1 MLFTLLLVRNS
12 SIDVYVLS
20 INGVLMNRTTYAHM
34 TNATLAVV
42 ACANKR
48 IIVPI
53 DETTYPELL
62 PHRHAY
68 KAFLDEQI
76 QIHPEL
82 FPPNIRDGW
91 SFYGFTEPSIK
102 QALRLRRIQ
111 TKADGEVWQLHPSF
125 VMPYMTCDTATADD
139 ILLLAKWAPDWALA
153 RVFKKDVMTIYRLRT
168 SLGRYNLVGT
178 TVKDPTVMPT
188 DVVADEKHS
197 TVAGEKVYI
206 ATTVGKNCFLGAS
219 VSGGASEDAL
229 TAAYQQF
236 QREAQQVQP
245 DYQPETVNTD
255 GWQATM
261 NAWKTLFPQVCVIQ
275 CFLHAV
281 LSLKNAA
288 TKLSQALYQQMAD
301 AAWQVYQAT
310 TKRSFAQ
317 RLRRLREWGDA
328 LSASPLKGKLL
339 KLCAKKAVFTPAY
352 DHPTCMRTS
361 NMIDRLMQGMD
372 KYLFAKSY
380 FHGTLASAERG
391 IRASCLLTNFRPSA
405 YNPVAHIRGPDTGS
419 PFEQLHGFVYHG
431 NWLQN
436 LLIATSRQEI
446 YRFQQKKLE

>member
-1 MLFTLLLVRNS
+1 
-12 SIDVYVLS
+12 
-20 INGVLMNRTTYAHM
+20 
-34 TNATLAVV
+34 
-42 ACANKR
+42 
-48 IIVPI
+48 
-53 DETTYPELL
+53 
-62 PHRHAY
+62 
-68 KAFLDEQI
+68 
-76 QIHPEL
+76 
-82 FPPNIRDGW
+82 
-91 SFYGFTEPSIK
+91 
-102 QALRLRRIQ
+102 
-111 TKADGEVWQLHPSF
+111 
-125 VMPYMTCDTATADD
+125 
-139 ILLLAKWAPDWALA
+139 LA

-178 TVKDPTVMPT
+178 TVKAPTVMPT

-206 ATTVGKNCFLGAS
+206 ATTVGNNCFLGAS
-219 VSGGASEDAL
+219 VSGGAGEDAL

-245 DYQPETVNTD
+245 AYQPKTVNTD

-281 LSLKNAA
+281 LRLKNAA
-288 TKLSQALYQQMAD
+288 TKASQTVYHQIAAMA
-301 AAWQVYQAT
+301 WEVYRAT

-317 RLRRLREWGDA
+317 RLRRLREWGDT
-328 LSASPLKGKLL
+328 LTDRPLKEKLL
-339 KLCAKKAVFTPAY
+339 KLCRKKAGLTPAY
-352 DHPTCMRTS
+352 EHPSCLRTS

-380 FHGTLASAERG
+380 FHGTLSSAEQG
-391 IRASCLLTNFRPSA
+391 IRAYCLLTNFRPTS
-405 YNPVAHIRGPDTGS
+405 YNPIAHLRTHDKDS
-419 PFEQLHGFVYHG
+419 PFERLNGFTYHE
-431 NWLQN
+431 NWLHN